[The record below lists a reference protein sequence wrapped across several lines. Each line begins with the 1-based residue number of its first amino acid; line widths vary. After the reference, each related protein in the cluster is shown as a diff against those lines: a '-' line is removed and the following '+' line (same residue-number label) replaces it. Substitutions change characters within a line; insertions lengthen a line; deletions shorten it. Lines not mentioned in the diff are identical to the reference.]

1 VAVPVVVAA
10 APRRGSP
17 VARSVKDA
25 FAAFAAVRRTEK
37 AARMYLRLYYTTEV
51 GRSLAWHVNS
61 AREMEDAHA
70 NVSVVIGPRS
80 EAGDKSPKNY
90 WRTSRMVNAFLG
102 TRHKLT
108 L

>member
-1 VAVPVVVAA
+1 MAVPVVVAA

-61 AREMEDAHA
+61 EMEDAHA

-80 EAGDKSPKNY
+80 EAGDKSPKKY
-90 WRTSRMVNAFLG
+90 WRTSRMVNVFLG